1 VLLILAAV
9 YWLVDVKRNTKYA
22 WVFTVV
28 GMNAI
33 FIYLF
38 FETVGMQWVNHV
50 VAIFTGDMLHLF
62 LNVPHNIAALIS
74 AIATLVA
81 EWGLCYWLYKRSI
94 FFKL

>member
-1 VLLILAAV
+1 MGK
-9 YWLVDVKRNTKYA
+9 WHK
-22 WVFTVV
+22 
-28 GMNAI
+28 
-33 FIYLF
+33 
-38 FETVGMQWVNHV
+38 

-62 LNVPHNIAALIS
+62 LNVPLSIAALIS